1 MPEEI
6 MNQGFRLKN
15 IDEIRNY
22 LIEEINQNEFMT
34 RKHKKVCRV
43 LNYIDHSLIA
53 ISLITGGVSISVFA
67 SLVVIPIGITN
78 SAIGLKIC
86 VITTGIKKDKSII
99 TKKRTK
105 HDKIVLLAKSKLN
118 SIEVLISKALINS
131 NISHEEFVLINNLK
145 EFCDLKEEI

>member
-1 MPEEI
+1 MSEKIINQEFRPE
-6 MNQGFRLKN
+6 QN

-67 SLVVIPIGITN
+67 SLGVIPIGITN

-105 HDKIVLLAKSKLN
+105 HDKLVLLAKSKLN

-131 NISHEEFVLINNLK
+131 NIVMKNSF
-145 EFCDLKEEI
+145 

>member
-67 SLVVIPIGITN
+67 SLGVIPIGITN

-105 HDKIVLLAKSKLN
+105 HDKLVLLAKSKLN